1 MTDLSRDALDEL
13 LRTTNMRTWLE
24 FEAAKLGTE
33 RQLQDYSK
41 GKLPEGDLR
50 RLARD
55 HLFAPFRDMPRWVP
69 MGWRDV
75 THKSIGCVGSA
86 TFEVS
91 DAWRRVEGMANA
103 MPFVEALKHASIPG
117 DARARKI
124 GELTIEAGRHQW
136 CLRSGEG
143 FSVAIRNHV
152 ATCTACGAREARLS
166 ALVSVEWASRTLSRE
181 FAL

>member
-1 MTDLSRDALDEL
+1 MTELSSEALEQL

-33 RQLQDYSK
+33 RQLRDYSL
-41 GKLPEGDLR
+41 GMLHESDLR

-55 HLFAPFRDMPRWVP
+55 HLFAPFRDMPRWSP
-69 MGWRDV
+69 MGARDV
-75 THKSIGCVGSA
+75 THKSIGCVGYVE
-86 TFEVS
+86 FEVT
-91 DAWRRVEGMANA
+91 DVWL
-103 MPFVEALKHASIPG
+103 ALDLAHRDS
-117 DARARKI
+117 RARKI

-136 CLRSGEG
+136 LLRSGEG

-152 ATCTACGAREARLS
+152 ATCTACGAREARKS